1 MAEARDDLVRI
12 DVAGVAHPVGET
24 ARVRMQGREGT
35 FRVMPSPQHLVFM
48 RRDGDDSRACLL
60 SGEIRVTGVVCDV
73 ASFIGQSGQ
82 RGELVVIDRGAQRS
96 IYFDGGHVVGARSS
110 LASERLGEILCQL
123 GVLDPL
129 QLADC
134 QATAASDHLRLG
146 EAAVQHGFV
155 TRDRLFGLVA
165 AQTQEIFHA
174 TILVGS
180 GAFYFLESFDEAD
193 LAARHQLSIAAL
205 VRDGVRRIHE
215 ARFFRARIPS
225 SLHVPMALGP
235 APPEPELKL
244 VHAAMDGVRSVA
256 DLGPVLGLSEFEV
269 TRAVF
274 QLVNGGFL
282 TIASPRPQG
291 AEAITDVFNRALVQ
305 IHGKCDAAG
314 KGTELREGLARFSTG
329 AGIYD
334 PLFMAAGPQP
344 DGSLKGERVAK
355 NLAALAGD
363 DPDAWLVQLLHEYV
377 GFAMFQAE
385 SLLQRDVERDLVRGV
400 ADSLAPVRAV
410 DGGPS
415 SSHRAEPPA
424 SVRGARVPS
433 THPSNRPPSADS
445 WDLALPVTP
454 GTGDEPR
461 GTG

>member
-274 QLVNGGFL
+274 QLIQAGRATIRPPRLGPRAAVEVYNEAVVLLLRELDAIDQGDVVREQLAAWVTTSSLGRILEGAGPSDDGALDATRVAANIAKRPDATAVEEALGGWLHEHASYALFL
-282 TIASPRPQG
+282 ARPHLRRAHDRAKDGTPPVSQLVSG
-291 AEAITDVFNRALVQ
+291 MLEAIAP
-305 IHGKCDAAG
+305 HPPEPGKAG
-314 KGTELREGLARFSTG
+314 
-329 AGIYD
+329 
-334 PLFMAAGPQP
+334 
-344 DGSLKGERVAK
+344 
-355 NLAALAGD
+355 
-363 DPDAWLVQLLHEYV
+363 
-377 GFAMFQAE
+377 
-385 SLLQRDVERDLVRGV
+385 
-400 ADSLAPVRAV
+400 
-410 DGGPS
+410 
-415 SSHRAEPPA
+415 
-424 SVRGARVPS
+424 
-433 THPSNRPPSADS
+433 
-445 WDLALPVTP
+445 
-454 GTGDEPR
+454 
-461 GTG
+461 